1 MTQII
6 ILLCFQIPIDQLN
19 RASRLL
25 LGALL
30 EAHDMLEQLHV
41 SQGVASPVE
50 NQTKENIERVRRLS
64 TEISATE
71 AKAIEQVA
79 VEEEMAR
86 QEMARQEQE
95 EVMTTTQ
102 DNLSNSATTS
112 NNELPRT
119 AQDGAPKASDPSP
132 TRVRPTMPDL
142 VPELTP
148 TKPKNDLSSGLPD
161 LLHATTLP
169 TPRKRTPGRK
179 FTIPSKSRRRVFRLS
194 TLQEMAKSRGPQP
207 ITWAEAGSK
216 LAEVAGSLRSPVVG
230 PPNRSISGS
239 LSPSQSRSGDGCE
252 EGKSKMILSGVVQIV
267 SCVSLY
273 LIVRKMESLLK

>member
-1 MTQII
+1 MTP
-6 ILLCFQIPIDQLN
+6 ILIFLFFQIPIDQLN

-50 NQTKENIERVRRLS
+50 HQTKENIERVRRLS

-71 AKAIEQVA
+71 AKAMEQVA

-86 QEMARQEQE
+86 QEVQQE

-161 LLHATTLP
+161 LLHAATLP

-179 FTIPSKSRRRVFRLS
+179 FTIPSKSRRQVFRLS

-239 LSPSQSRSGDGCE
+239 LSPSQTRSGGGGGG